1 MERII
6 ITLQSDPQYFAGG
19 IMYCSMRKVLTIAAT
34 MKDGDTLEGE
44 LVVTDDL
51 GRTEW
56 FSGPH
61 RCKKAGNWNG
71 RCGHS
76 TRDRSRQRIAVS
88 IYAEP
93 VGVTFLRASLRYVVL
108 VG

>member
-1 MERII
+1 
-6 ITLQSDPQYFAGG
+6 
-19 IMYCSMRKVLTIAAT
+19 MYCSMRKVLTIAAT

-51 GRTEW
+51 GRTGW

-61 RCKKAGNWNG
+61 RCKKTGNWNG
-71 RCGHS
+71 HCGHS

-93 VGVTFLRASLRYVVL
+93 VGVTFLRALLRYVVL
-108 VG
+108 VGESGFAEISGQGVPQIV